1 MIDDKLFNLI
11 SESELQACKQ
21 KVNAFIEK
29 GAKNELEAKKFLVVG
44 DIGLDQY
51 IYTDVS
57 RISPEAPVPVALVNR
72 REEKLGLSA
81 NVAKNLTSLSSKCD
95 LFSVIGSDE
104 ASEKIKDLA
113 KKDKNLH
120 TIFIHS
126 KTRPTTLKTR
136 VLSGQHH
143 LLRIDEEEQKSLS
156 SVEWISVSEN
166 IKDLDWSSY
175 SAVILQDYGKGFL
188 TEELCSL
195 IISKAKADN
204 VSVFVDPSSK
214 APLKKY
220 KGADYFKPNQ
230 KEVMAYATADG
241 SSYKKL
247 LSSIVQEGQ
256 FLHVINTMGAKGMC
270 LYSKGLELR
279 VPTFAKNV
287 FDVTGAGDTVVA
299 SLSLAL
305 SHGLSLKEA
314 AIFSNICAG
323 FVVAKVGAVTLKF
336 EDIHKRE
343 QS

>member
-1 MIDDKLFNLI
+1 MTDDTLFNLI
-11 SESELQACKQ
+11 TESELQTCRE
-21 KVNAFIEK
+21 KVNLFIEK
-29 GAKNELEAKKFLVVG
+29 GAKNELSAKRFLVVG

-81 NVAKNLTSLSSKCD
+81 NVAKNLTSLSSECD

-113 KKDKNLH
+113 KQDKNLN
-120 TIFIHS
+120 TIFVHS

-143 LLRIDEEEQKSLS
+143 LLRIDEEKQTTLSNEEWSL
-156 SVEWISVSEN
+156 VSN
-166 IKDLDWSSY
+166 HVKDLNWSSY

-188 TEELCSL
+188 TKELCSL
-195 IISKAKADN
+195 LIDQAKANN

-220 KGADYFKPNQ
+220 RGADYFKPNQ
-230 KEVMAYATADG
+230 KEVMAYSSQES
-241 SSYKKL
+241 SSYKEL
-247 LSSIVQEGQ
+247 LSSISKEGD
-256 FLHVINTMGAKGMC
+256 FSHIINTMGAKGMC
-270 LYSKGLELR
+270 LFSKDLELR

-287 FDVTGAGDTVVA
+287 FDVTGAGDTVVS

-314 AIFSNICAG
+314 SIFSNICAG
-323 FVVAKVGAVTLKF
+323 FVVAKVGAVTLRF
-336 EDIHKRE
+336 EDILK
-343 QS
+343 